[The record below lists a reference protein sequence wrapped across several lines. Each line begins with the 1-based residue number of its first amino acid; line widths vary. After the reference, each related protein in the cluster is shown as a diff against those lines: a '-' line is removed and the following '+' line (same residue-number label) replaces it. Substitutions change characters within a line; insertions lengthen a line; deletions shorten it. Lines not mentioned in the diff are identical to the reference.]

1 MAEIALVVQP
11 RTEVGKNAAKKLR
24 RQGLVPGV
32 VYGPGREPVPVS
44 VSARDLMRVA
54 RIAGY
59 TKLIDLD
66 IAGDKRVVLIKE
78 LANDPI
84 KDSVIHVDFQEVRM
98 DREIQ
103 TLVPIVFVGE
113 DKRESDGGI
122 ITAGLREL
130 AIRCLP
136 SAIPDAIEVDIS
148 GMKIGDTLLVSDLS
162 LPEGVICEEDPEE
175 VVVSIT
181 VPDTVADEEETE
193 AGEAEAVDETGESS
207 VLD

>member
-44 VSARDLMRVA
+44 VSDRDLMRVA

-122 ITAGLREL
+122 ISAGLREL

-162 LPEGVICEEDPEE
+162 LPEGVICEDDPEE

-193 AGEAEAVDETGESS
+193 AGEAEAVDETGE
-207 VLD
+207 

>member
-193 AGEAEAVDETGESS
+193 AGEAEAVDETGE
-207 VLD
+207 

>member
-44 VSARDLMRVA
+44 VSDRDLMRVA

-122 ITAGLREL
+122 ISAGLREL

-162 LPEGVICEEDPEE
+162 LPEGVICEDDPEE

>member
-44 VSARDLMRVA
+44 VSDRDLMRVA

-122 ITAGLREL
+122 ISAGLREL

-162 LPEGVICEEDPEE
+162 LPEGVICDDDPEE

-193 AGEAEAVDETGESS
+193 AGEAEAVDETGE
-207 VLD
+207 

>member
-44 VSARDLMRVA
+44 VSDRDLMRVA

-122 ITAGLREL
+122 ISAGLREL